1 MKFSITEEK
10 GDCLIEVTAWAGLT
24 TFILNVLLYIYRQ
37 DNAHQTSGRE
47 FKTNDKQT

>member
-24 TFILNVLLYIYRQ
+24 TFILNVLLYIYQRFIGLSIHKS
-37 DNAHQTSGRE
+37 AL
-47 FKTNDKQT
+47 KVPYM